1 MVAKSMKKVA
11 EVAVNMA
18 LLHAIKSGHV
28 THVTQD
34 EAMSAGM
41 TLDPPF
47 IEVDTSA
54 VVDGKAAVRLS
65 PAGHAHIG
73 AQNGAAQPTDAP
85 SASPY
90 AIISNATLPAS
101 KRGNRGGGGAPK
113 KYPFDTLEVGA
124 SFFVAATEKV
134 PDPVKKL
141 GSTVSSANMR
151 FAEPTGESKP
161 VERTKRGP
169 GNKAVKDA
177 AGNNIRETVVRPVLK
192 QTRKFAIRP
201 VTAGEKYG
209 EWVAPADGALI
220 GRTL

>member
-1 MVAKSMKKVA
+1 MTAAKKKI
-11 EVAVNMA
+11 EVSVNMA
-18 LLHAIKSGHV
+18 LLHAIGSGQV

-41 TLDPPF
+41 TLAPPL

-65 PAGHAHIG
+65 EAGKVMLHQPI
-73 AQNGAAQPTDAP
+73 AQPADAP